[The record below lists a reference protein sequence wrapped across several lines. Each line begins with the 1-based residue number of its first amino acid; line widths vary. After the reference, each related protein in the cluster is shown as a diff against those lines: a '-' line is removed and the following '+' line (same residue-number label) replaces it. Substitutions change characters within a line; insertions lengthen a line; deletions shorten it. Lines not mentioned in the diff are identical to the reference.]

1 MPLLDQ
7 AAKAA
12 TKNLPKIIRPK
23 AHAVLDYAIAA
34 SFFAAAAFFW
44 RRNRR
49 AAIGALACGAAET
62 VSALCT
68 DYPGGVSDKI
78 SFETHGSLQ
87 VAMSGAMASL
97 PEILHFS
104 DEPEAT
110 FFRVQGVAMA
120 AVVGLTDFSGKSHR
134 LAEELERSA

>member
-7 AAKAA
+7 AAKLA
-12 TKNLPKIIRPK
+12 TKNMPKVIRPR
-23 AHAVLDYAIAA
+23 AHAMLDYAIAA
-34 SFFAAAAFFW
+34 SFFVAAAFFW

-68 DYPGGVSDKI
+68 DYPGGVADKI
-78 SFETHGSLQ
+78 SYETHGSLQ
-87 VAMSGAMASL
+87 IALSGAMASL

-120 AVVGLTDFSGKSHR
+120 TVVGLTDFSSKRER
-134 LAEELERSA
+134 LSEELEQSA

>member
-7 AAKAA
+7 AAKLA
-12 TKNLPKIIRPK
+12 TKNMPKIIRPR
-23 AHAVLDYAIAA
+23 AHAMLDYAIAA
-34 SFFAAAAFFW
+34 SFFVAGAFFW

-68 DYPGGVSDKI
+68 DYPGGVANKI
-78 SFETHGSLQ
+78 SYETHGSLQ
-87 VAMSGAMASL
+87 IALSGAMASL

-120 AVVGLTDFSGKSHR
+120 TVVGLTDFSSKREKLS
-134 LAEELERSA
+134 EELEQSA

>member
-7 AAKAA
+7 AAKLA
-12 TKNLPKIIRPK
+12 TKNMPKVIRPR
-23 AHAVLDYAIAA
+23 AHAMLDYAIAT
-34 SFFAAAAFFW
+34 SFFVAAAFFW

-68 DYPGGVSDKI
+68 DYPGGVADKI
-78 SFETHGSLQ
+78 SYETHGSLQ
-87 VAMSGAMASL
+87 IALSGAMASL

-120 AVVGLTDFSGKSHR
+120 TVVGLTDFSSKRER
-134 LAEELERSA
+134 LSEELEQSA